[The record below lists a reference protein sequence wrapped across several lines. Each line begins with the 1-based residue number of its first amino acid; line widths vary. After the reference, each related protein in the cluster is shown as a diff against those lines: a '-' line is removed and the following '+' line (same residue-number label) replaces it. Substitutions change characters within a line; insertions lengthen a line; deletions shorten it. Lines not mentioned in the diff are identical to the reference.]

1 MHAHIPEDDRPTP
14 NRQTP
19 ISSLEVNAS
28 PPAGDVPVF
37 SCLVSVMATETG
49 VRARRSSLAGFE
61 FTAASER
68 TALQKI
74 VPAFKSRVAEIMQSG
89 KPVPWLD
96 PPLAIAPG
104 EQQRFIPVH
113 L

>member
-1 MHAHIPEDDRPTP
+1 MHAHNPEDDRPAP
-14 NRQTP
+14 DRQAP
-19 ISSLEVNAS
+19 FSSLEVNSS

-37 SCLVSVMATETG
+37 NCLVYVMATETG
-49 VRARRSSLAGFE
+49 VRARVANLAGFE
-61 FTAASER
+61 ITAASER

-74 VPAFKSRVAEIMQSG
+74 VPVFKSRVAEIMQSG
-89 KPVPWLD
+89 EPVPWLD